1 MRVFFNW
8 FLQMSIFLYAYVFWP
23 QNYSHWY
30 FAWNWYF
37 INTVKLSTVKTIHFR
52 SPTANFNEIKS
63 RYKDVSHKTR
73 MWFYLQ
79 NFTVL
84 LVPLFHNFQEQLFYD
99 KRVTN
104 CPSFHYFE
112 RIQPSNKVNG
122 VHLGYLTCD
131 VDNSAVRY
139 L

>member
-1 MRVFFNW
+1 M
-8 FLQMSIFLYAYVFWP
+8 LM
-23 QNYSHWY
+23 Y
-30 FAWNWYF
+30 FDP
-37 INTVKLSTVKTIHFR
+37 KLIATGTLFEIDISLTQLSSVIIIIQYQAKSAVKTIHFR
-52 SPTANFNEIKS
+52 SLTANFNVRKS
-63 RYKDVSHKTR
+63 RYKDLSHKTR

-99 KRVTN
+99 RRVTN

-122 VHLGYLTCD
+122 VHLGCLTCY
-131 VDNSAVRY
+131 VDRRLREDSAI
-139 L
+139 